1 MFKGLKYC
9 ALGFLLFIIIVFF
22 AVSSVFK
29 DSKINSAFDRI
40 LGHQPAPS
48 PIVFKEEKTL
58 RVIEGWRNRDISE
71 ALVKSGL
78 GTADDFVKAQKDYD
92 LSKFSFLADKPKS
105 TDLEGYLYPDTY
117 RVYASSTVSEIIT
130 KMLSNFDQKLTPKM
144 RADIKAQGKTINEIL
159 TMASIIEK
167 EAPISYTKGDN
178 QDAKII
184 SGIFWRRIKAG
195 QALQSCATLAYV
207 LGVDKK
213 QYSEADTKTDS
224 PYNTYE
230 NRGLPPGPICNP
242 GILAIEA
249 AIYPTPSTYNYF
261 LTPANSK
268 SIIYAATYEEHLRN
282 KAKYLSE

>member
-9 ALGFLLFIIIVFF
+9 ALGFILFVVIVFF
-22 AVSSVFK
+22 VVNATFK
-29 DSKINSAFDRI
+29 SDRMTSLFDRV
-40 LGHQPAPS
+40 LNRKPAPS
-48 PIVFKEEKTL
+48 PIILKEEKTL
-58 RVIEGWRNRDISE
+58 RVIEGYRNSDI
-71 ALVKSGL
+71 ANLLVKNNL
-78 GTADDFVKAQKDYD
+78 ATADEFAQAQKDYD
-92 LSKFSFLADKPKS
+92 TSKFSFLADKPKS

-117 RVYASSTVSEIIT
+117 RVYASSTATEVIT

-144 RADIKAQGKTINEIL
+144 RADIAAQGKTINEIL

-167 EAPISYTKGDN
+167 EAPISYSKSEN

-207 LGVDKK
+207 LGVDKE
-213 QYSEADTKTDS
+213 QYSQVDTKFDS
-224 PYNTYE
+224 PYNTYQ
-230 NRGLPPGPICNP
+230 NKGLPPGPIANP

-249 AIYPTPSTYNYF
+249 AIYPTPSNYNYF
-261 LTPANSK
+261 LTPKDSK

-282 KAKYLSE
+282 KNKYLDN

>member
-1 MFKGLKYC
+1 MFKVLKYC
-9 ALGFLLFIIIVFF
+9 ALGFVLLVIVAFF
-22 AVSSVFK
+22 AK
-29 DSKINSAFDRI
+29 NTDSIANRFRK
-40 LGHQPAPS
+40 PAPS

-58 RVIEGWRNRDISE
+58 RVIEGYRNRDI
-71 ALVKSGL
+71 ADLLVKNNL
-78 GTADDFVKAQKDYD
+78 ATADEFAQAQKDYNT
-92 LSKFSFLADKPKS
+92 SKFSFLAGKPKS

-117 RVYASSTVSEIIT
+117 RVYASSTATEIIT

-144 RADIKAQGKTINEIL
+144 RADITAQGKTINEIL

-167 EAPISYTKGDN
+167 EAPISYSKSEN

-207 LGVDKK
+207 LGVDKE
-213 QYSEADTKTDS
+213 QYSQVDTKFDS
-224 PYNTYE
+224 PYNTYQ
-230 NRGLPPGPICNP
+230 NKGLPPGPIANP

-249 AIYPTPSTYNYF
+249 AIYPTPSNYNYF
-261 LTPANSK
+261 LTPKDSK

-282 KAKYLSE
+282 KNKYLDN